1 MLLMSE
7 LRDARSGRFTPAA
20 RRAAREAHQARAD
33 ARAAG
38 LAPIIKALQAAGIT
52 SLKGMARALNE
63 RGMLTPTGRGRWHA
77 MQVARVLKRLSE

>member
-7 LRDARSGRFTPAA
+7 LRDARSDRFTPAA

-33 ARAAG
+33 ARAAD
-38 LAPIIKALQAAGIT
+38 LAPIIKAIQAAGIT
-52 SLKGMARALNE
+52 SLIGIARALNE

-77 MQVARVLKRLSE
+77 MQVARVLKRLSG